1 MQQHF
6 DIAIVGA
13 GLVGSSL
20 ACALAPTSYRIALI
34 DSQPL
39 PASPA
44 KVHQADAKPNS
55 PQDGRSIALALSS
68 KKMFDVLGLWQSLSA
83 DAVPIK
89 KIHISDQ
96 GRFGATRLDS
106 ARYEVESF
114 GYLVPAGRLITA
126 LRQQIQLHDHIQRVQ
141 PYKVSNLEIQA
152 EQVILHGY
160 GEPIHA
166 KLLIAAD
173 GTRSLIRNKL
183 GIGVDEKQYQQTAI
197 VGCIDTEKHH
207 QFTAYERFTK
217 DGPLALLP
225 RNGNHVGFIWMNP
238 SVTAEK
244 NLNLSDVVFLDAL
257 QQAFGYRLGHF
268 SNLSQL
274 SAYPLSMLVSDQR
287 VQQRVV
293 LVGNAAQTLH
303 PVAGQGL
310 NLALRD
316 IAELSEILASSEN
329 VLDNVDEPLRAYE
342 ARRQPD
348 IENAVRFTDRLNFL
362 FTVDYPV
369 LSRTRGLGLALFG
382 AIPVLEKRIVKQN
395 LGTVG
400 SAASLLQG
408 RELKSDHA

>member
-20 ACALAPTSYRIALI
+20 ACALASTPYRIALI

-39 PASPA
+39 PAIEPA
-44 KVHQADAKPNS
+44 DVNS
-55 PQDGRSIALALSS
+55 NSLQDGRSIALALSS
-68 KKMFDVLGLWQSLSA
+68 KKMFDVLGLWQSLDA

-96 GRFGATRLDS
+96 GRFGAARLDS
-106 ARYEVESF
+106 ARYDVESF
-114 GYLVPAGRLITA
+114 GYLVPAEKLITA
-126 LRQQIQLHDHIQRVQ
+126 LQQKIQLYDHIQRVQ
-141 PYKVSNLEIQA
+141 PYEVSNLESQTD
-152 EQVILHGY
+152 QVILNAD

-173 GTRSLIRNKL
+173 GIRSLIRNKL
-183 GIGVDEKQYQQTAI
+183 GIGADEKQYQQSAI
-197 VGCIDTEKHH
+197 VGCIDTEIHH

-225 RNGNHVGFIWMNP
+225 RNGNRCGFIWMNP
-238 SVTAEK
+238 SVIAEK
-244 NLNLSDVVFLDAL
+244 NLNLSDEGFLEEL
-257 QQAFGYRLGHF
+257 QQAFGQRLGHF
-268 SNLSQL
+268 SNLSRRF
-274 SAYPLSMLVSDQR
+274 AYPLSLLVSDQR

-316 IAELSEILASSEN
+316 IAELSEILVSSEN
-329 VLDNVDEPLRAYE
+329 ALDNIDEALRAYE
-342 ARRQPD
+342 ACRQPD
-348 IENAVRFTDRLNFL
+348 IENTVRFTDRLNFL
-362 FTVDYPV
+362 FTADYPV
-369 LSRTRGLGLALFG
+369 LSRTRGLGLALLG
-382 AIPVLEKRIVKQN
+382 AIPALEERIVRQN
-395 LGTVG
+395 LGTLG

-408 RELKSDHA
+408 RALRAEHV